1 MKVSFRKQTREVT
14 EHFVYINGEK
24 FEFESIHRTVT
35 HIEGSR
41 YSIYLTDPRMIKVI
55 KDSGIINSP
64 GNRQHNTVATLGENG
79 KKFITILKKKKK
91 ELEKKN
97 GS

>member
-1 MKVSFRKQTREVT
+1 MKVSFRKQKREVT

-24 FEFESIHRTVT
+24 FEFEDIYRTVT

-41 YSIYLTDPRMIKVI
+41 YSIFLTDPRMIKVLKNNDII
-55 KDSGIINSP
+55 KSP
-64 GNRQHNTVATLGENG
+64 GNRQYNTAATLGENG

-91 ELEKKN
+91 ELEK
-97 GS
+97 SDE

>member
-1 MKVSFRKQTREVT
+1 MKVSFRKLTRAIT

-24 FEFESIHRTVT
+24 FEFEDIYRTVT

-41 YSIYLTDPRMIKVI
+41 YSIVLTDPRMIQVL
-55 KDSGIINSP
+55 KDNEIINSP
-64 GNRQHNTVATLGENG
+64 GHRQHNTVATLGENG

-91 ELEKKN
+91 ELEKN
-97 GS
+97 DE